1 MGRKAY
7 TLYLTK
13 LDAENWRNALTDSA
27 KEKLGTDFSIYVNLP
42 DFSDEAHLVVFT
54 SRFATPPWYS
64 ELQRKFGIAHQIRNQ
79 SASAILFFERDDRLF
94 AITFA
99 HGWMCLDD
107 RYLERDFGL
116 RVSINALDQ
125 GKLKRLDRTN
135 LGDAMK
141 ASALSPFQR
150 DFTSFGI
157 DDALDLVR
165 SLSGATRDDVTADA
179 MTGAYS
185 LKLNGEFELED
196 LPELAS
202 EALELFQ
209 SNAYQETTF
218 RVLDVLR
225 PVNDRIETENLDA
238 EAIRS
243 IIANDGSFE
252 LGLPGEAADD
262 GVAYSFVGPGL
273 KGKYPDLLLE
283 HYVAAMGDKLAT
295 LDRHTIKTHKI
306 LANYEAAD
314 AYDQSWS
321 VHRALVGSTV
331 LNQRTY
337 AINDGLWYNVEQAF
351 KQSIEESYIALLEN
365 WAEPPTPFRK
375 ISDPQGKREAFERE
389 DEYNEATSAR
399 LGYVLMD
406 KQLVYAP
413 DIQRSGFE
421 VCDLLD
427 VVGKRLIHVK
437 RNSRKSSVL
446 SHFFKQAGNSGTQL
460 QRFASC
466 WEGVRDIVL
475 RQNGELMARTFDATL
490 ADDRRWKI
498 EFWIADTERQVGG
511 FNIPFFSKIS
521 LRNEVTSLKA
531 MNFDVAIKFI
541 GLQPAA
547 LR

>member
-1 MGRKAY
+1 MGRKTY

-13 LDAENWRNALTDSA
+13 LEPNNWQDALTESA
-27 KEKLGTDFSIYVNLP
+27 REKLGTDFSIYVNLP
-42 DFSDEAHLVVFT
+42 DFSDQAHLVVFT
-54 SRFATPPWYS
+54 ARFSTPPWYS
-64 ELQRKFGIAHQIRNQ
+64 ELQRKFGIEHPIRNQ
-79 SASAILFFERDDRLF
+79 SACAILFFEIDERLF

-107 RYLERDFGL
+107 RHLERDFGL

-150 DFTSFGI
+150 DFNSFGI

-196 LPELAS
+196 LPNLAS

-225 PVNDRIETENLDA
+225 PVNDRMETEHLDA
-238 EAIRS
+238 EAVRS

-252 LGLPGEAADD
+252 LGLPGEAATDC
-262 GVAYSFVGPGL
+262 VAYGFVGPGL

-283 HYVAAMGDKLAT
+283 HYIAAMGDKLPT
-295 LDRHTIKTHKI
+295 LDREIIKNHKI
-306 LANYEAAD
+306 VASYEAVGIHD
-314 AYDQSWS
+314 DSWS
-321 VHRALVGSTV
+321 VHRALIGSTV

-351 KQSIEESYIALLEN
+351 KQSIEESYLVLLEN
-365 WAEPPTPFRK
+365 WDDPPTPFRK
-375 ISDPQGKREAFERE
+375 LDDPQGKREAFERE
-389 DEYNEATSAR
+389 DTYNEAAAAR

-427 VVGKRLIHVK
+427 VAGKRLIHVK

-466 WEGVRDIVL
+466 WDGVRDIIL
-475 RQNGELMARTFDATL
+475 RENGELMARAFDVTL
-490 ADDRRWKI
+490 DDERKWKI

-521 LRNEVTSLKA
+521 LRNEVTSLQA
-531 MNFDVAIKFI
+531 MNFDVGIKFI
-541 GLQPAA
+541 GLQAA
-547 LR
+547 NLR